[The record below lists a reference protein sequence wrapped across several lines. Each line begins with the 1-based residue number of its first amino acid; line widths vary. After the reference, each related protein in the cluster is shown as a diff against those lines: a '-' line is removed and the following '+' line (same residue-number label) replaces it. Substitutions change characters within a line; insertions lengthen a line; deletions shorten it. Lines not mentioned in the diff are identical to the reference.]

1 MAEDNGGDRS
11 MKRVTVEGAIAD
23 GAIVDGAIV
32 EKAMVDGTMV
42 DGTMV
47 DGAIVKVQN
56 LTKRFGETPVLRG
69 ITFSVQRGKVLGVL
83 GPNGAGKT
91 TAINCLT
98 TLLVPDG
105 GNATIAGYDVARQP
119 EAVRSLIGLTGQF
132 AAVDEVL
139 TARENLILFGRLLRL
154 SKAAA
159 KHRADELLAQFELS
173 DAANRAVKTFSGG
186 MRRRLDLAASIVV
199 LPLVLFLDEPTTGL
213 DPRSRQQLW
222 AVVNSLKSQGIT
234 IILTTQYLEEA
245 DALADQIV
253 VIDNGQVIAEG
264 TADELKDRV
273 GGKFCELRLANLAD
287 VPKVKALLA
296 DMGPMLTGE
305 MGEDGPLAIA
315 APEGANT
322 LTDIVLRLESAGIP
336 LADIS
341 LRRPSLDDVFFALTG
356 HTTKN

>member
-1 MAEDNGGDRS
+1 MA
-11 MKRVTVEGAIAD
+11 
-23 GAIVDGAIV
+23 
-32 EKAMVDGTMV
+32 
-42 DGTMV
+42 
-47 DGAIVKVQN
+47 AIVKVEN
-56 LTKRFGETPVLRG
+56 LTKRFGDTPVLRG
-69 ITFSVQRGKVLGVL
+69 VSLSVESGTVLGVL

-98 TLLVPDG
+98 TLLTPDSG
-105 GNATIAGYDVARQP
+105 TATIAGYDVVQQP

-132 AAVDEVL
+132 AAVDEAL

-154 SKAAA
+154 SGAAA
-159 KHRADELLAQFELS
+159 KHRADELLAQFELTE
-173 DAANRAVKTFSGG
+173 AANRQTKTFSGG

-222 AVVNSLKSQGIT
+222 AVVRDLKAQGIT

-253 VIDNGQVIAEG
+253 VIDQGQVIAEG
-264 TADELKDRV
+264 TVDELKDRV

-287 VPKVKALLA
+287 VPKVRRLLA
-296 DMGPMLTGE
+296 DMGEMTVGKGAADE
-305 MGEDGPLAIA
+305 MGEGGRIAIA
-315 APEGANT
+315 APKGAQT
-322 LTDIVLRLESAGIP
+322 LTEVVLRLEAANIP

-356 HTTKN
+356 HTTQV

>member
-1 MAEDNGGDRS
+1 M
-11 MKRVTVEGAIAD
+11 IP
-23 GAIVDGAIV
+23 IVD
-32 EKAMVDGTMV
+32 
-42 DGTMV
+42 
-47 DGAIVKVQN
+47 VKN
-56 LTKRFGETPVLRG
+56 LTKRFGDTAVLRG
-69 ITFSVQRGKVLGVL
+69 INLSVEHGQVLGVL

-98 TLLVPDG
+98 TLLVPDSG
-105 GNATIAGYDVARQP
+105 QATIAGYDVVRQP

-132 AAVDEVL
+132 AAVDQAL

-154 SKAAA
+154 SGPAA
-159 KHRADELLAQFELS
+159 KRRADELLSQFDLS
-173 DAANRAVKTFSGG
+173 AAANRQVKTFSGG

-222 AVVNSLKSQGIT
+222 AVVNDLKAQGVT

-253 VIDNGQVIAEG
+253 VIDQGQVIAEG
-264 TADELKDRV
+264 TVDELKDRV

-287 VPKVKALLA
+287 IEKVKHLLS
-296 DMGPMLTGE
+296 DMGDIVVGE
-305 MGEDGPLAIA
+305 MGDGGPMAIA
-315 APEGANT
+315 APDGANT
-322 LTDIVLRLESAGIP
+322 LTNIVLRLESAGIP

-356 HTTKN
+356 HTT

>member
-1 MAEDNGGDRS
+1 MAS
-11 MKRVTVEGAIAD
+11 
-23 GAIVDGAIV
+23 IVD
-32 EKAMVDGTMV
+32 
-42 DGTMV
+42 
-47 DGAIVKVQN
+47 VKN
-56 LTKRFGETPVLRG
+56 LTKRFGDTPVLRG
-69 ITFSVQRGKVLGVL
+69 INLSAERGTVLGVL

-105 GNATIAGYDVARQP
+105 GRATIAGYDVVTQP

-132 AAVDEVL
+132 AAVDEAL
-139 TARENLILFGRLLRL
+139 TAQENLILFGRLLRL
-154 SKAAA
+154 SGPAA
-159 KHRADELLAQFELS
+159 KKRAAELLAQFDLT
-173 DAANRAVKTFSGG
+173 DAANRQVKTFSGG

-222 AVVNSLKSQGIT
+222 AVVQDLKTQGIT

-253 VIDNGQVIAEG
+253 VIDHGQVIAEG

-273 GGKFCELRLANLAD
+273 GGKFCELRLANLEDIA
-287 VPKVKALLA
+287 KVKDLLA
-296 DMGPMLTGE
+296 DMGDIITGE
-305 MGEDGPLAIA
+305 MGEGGPLAIA
-315 APEGANT
+315 APNGAET
-322 LTDIVLRLESAGIP
+322 LTTIVLRLESAGIP
-336 LADIS
+336 LSDIS

-356 HTTKN
+356 HTTQD

>member
-1 MAEDNGGDRS
+1 MSPTELP
-11 MKRVTVEGAIAD
+11 
-23 GAIVDGAIV
+23 IVD
-32 EKAMVDGTMV
+32 
-42 DGTMV
+42 
-47 DGAIVKVQN
+47 VKD
-56 LTKRFGETPVLRG
+56 LTKRFDNTPVLRG
-69 ITFSVQRGKVLGVL
+69 INLSVERGTVLGVL

-98 TLLVPDG
+98 TLLAPDG
-105 GNATIAGYDVARQP
+105 GQATIAGYDVVTEP

-132 AAVDEVL
+132 AAVDEAL

-154 SKAAA
+154 SKPAA
-159 KHRADELLAQFELS
+159 KKRTDELLAQFDLS
-173 DAANRAVKTFSGG
+173 NAANRQVKTFSGG

-222 AVVNSLKSQGIT
+222 AVVQDLKAQGIT

-253 VIDNGQVIAEG
+253 VIDQGQVIAKG
-264 TADELKDRV
+264 TTDELKDRV
-273 GGKFCELRLANLAD
+273 GGKFCEFRLANLSD
-287 VPKVKALLA
+287 IPKVKSLLT
-296 DMGPMLTGE
+296 DMGDIITGE
-305 MGEDGPLAIA
+305 MGDGGPMAIA
-315 APEGANT
+315 APDGANT
-322 LTDIVLRLESAGIP
+322 LTEIVLRLESAGIP

-356 HTTKN
+356 HTT

>member
-1 MAEDNGGDRS
+1 MNNAVNETSAN
-11 MKRVTVEGAIAD
+11 
-23 GAIVDGAIV
+23 
-32 EKAMVDGTMV
+32 
-42 DGTMV
+42 
-47 DGAIVKVQN
+47 AIVKVEN
-56 LTKRFGETPVLRG
+56 LTKRFGSTNVLRG
-69 ITFSVQRGKVLGVL
+69 ITLSVQRGTVLGVL

-105 GNATIAGYDVARQP
+105 GKATIAGYDVVQQP

-132 AAVDEVL
+132 AAVDEAL

-154 SKAAA
+154 SGKAAQ
-159 KHRADELLAQFELS
+159 HRANELLAQFELTE
-173 DAANRAVKTFSGG
+173 AANRQVKTFSGG

-222 AVVNSLKSQGIT
+222 AVVQDLKAQGIT

-253 VIDNGQVIAEG
+253 VIDQGQVIAEG
-264 TADELKDRV
+264 TVDELKDKV
-273 GGKFCELRLANLAD
+273 GGKFCELRLANAAD
-287 VPKVKALLA
+287 IPKVKALLA
-296 DMGPMLTGE
+296 DMGDVITGE
-305 MGEDGPLAIA
+305 IGEAKTMDGVMAIA
-315 APEGANT
+315 APNGANT
-322 LTDIVLRLESAGIP
+322 LTEIVLRLESANIP

-356 HTTKN
+356 HTT

>member
-1 MAEDNGGDRS
+1 DR
-11 MKRVTVEGAIAD
+11 
-23 GAIVDGAIV
+23 
-32 EKAMVDGTMV
+32 GT
-42 DGTMV
+42 
-47 DGAIVKVQN
+47 
-56 LTKRFGETPVLRG
+56 
-69 ITFSVQRGKVLGVL
+69 VLGVL

-98 TLLVPDG
+98 TLLAPDG
-105 GNATIAGYDVARQP
+105 GQATIAGYDVVTQP

-132 AAVDEVL
+132 AAVDEAL

-154 SKAAA
+154 SKPAAQ
-159 KHRADELLAQFELS
+159 KRTDELLAQFDLS
-173 DAANRAVKTFSGG
+173 DAANRQVKTFSGG

-222 AVVNSLKSQGIT
+222 AVVQDLKAQGIT

-253 VIDNGQVIAEG
+253 VIDQGQVIAKG
-264 TADELKDRV
+264 TTDELKDRV
-273 GGKFCELRLANLAD
+273 GGKFCEFRLANLGD
-287 VPKVKALLA
+287 IPKVKSLLTY
-296 DMGPMLTGE
+296 MGDIITGE
-305 MGEDGPLAIA
+305 MGDDGPMAIA
-315 APEGANT
+315 APDGANT
-322 LTDIVLRLESAGIP
+322 LTEIVLKLESEGIP

-356 HTTKN
+356 HTT

>member
-1 MAEDNGGDRS
+1 MNETSAN
-11 MKRVTVEGAIAD
+11 
-23 GAIVDGAIV
+23 
-32 EKAMVDGTMV
+32 
-42 DGTMV
+42 
-47 DGAIVKVQN
+47 AIVKVEN
-56 LTKRFGETPVLRG
+56 LTKRFGSTNVLRG
-69 ITFSVQRGKVLGVL
+69 ITLSVQRGTVLGVL

-105 GNATIAGYDVARQP
+105 GKATIAGYDVVQQP

-132 AAVDEVL
+132 AAVDEAL

-154 SKAAA
+154 SGKAAQ
-159 KHRADELLAQFELS
+159 HRANELLAQFELTE
-173 DAANRAVKTFSGG
+173 AANRQVKTFSGG

-222 AVVNSLKSQGIT
+222 AVVQDLKAQGIT

-253 VIDNGQVIAEG
+253 VIDQGQVIAEG
-264 TADELKDRV
+264 TVDELKDKV
-273 GGKFCELRLANLAD
+273 GGKFCELRLANAAD
-287 VPKVKALLA
+287 IPKVKALLA
-296 DMGPMLTGE
+296 DMGDVITGE
-305 MGEDGPLAIA
+305 IGEAKTMDGVMAIA
-315 APEGANT
+315 APNGANT
-322 LTDIVLRLESAGIP
+322 LTEIVLRLESANIP

-356 HTTKN
+356 HTT

>member
-1 MAEDNGGDRS
+1 MAP
-11 MKRVTVEGAIAD
+11 
-23 GAIVDGAIV
+23 IVN
-32 EKAMVDGTMV
+32 
-42 DGTMV
+42 
-47 DGAIVKVQN
+47 VQD
-56 LTKRFGETPVLRG
+56 LTKRFGDTPVLRG
-69 ITFSVQRGKVLGVL
+69 INLSVERGSVLGVL

-105 GNATIAGYDVARQP
+105 GQASIAGYDVVKDP

-132 AAVDEVL
+132 AAVDEAL

-154 SKAAA
+154 SKPAAQ
-159 KHRADELLAQFELS
+159 KRTDELLAQFDLS
-173 DAANRAVKTFSGG
+173 EAANRQVKTFSGG

-222 AVVNSLKSQGIT
+222 AVVQDLKSQGIT

-253 VIDNGQVIAEG
+253 VIDQGQVIAKG
-264 TADELKDRV
+264 TADELKDKV
-273 GGKFCELRLANLAD
+273 GGKFCELRLANMTD
-287 VPKVKALLA
+287 IDRVKALLA
-296 DMGPMLTGE
+296 DMGDLITGE
-305 MGEDGPLAIA
+305 MGDGGPLVIA
-315 APEGANT
+315 APNGASTLTEIVVRLEGA
-322 LTDIVLRLESAGIP
+322 GIA

-341 LRRPSLDDVFFALTG
+341 LRRPSLDDVFFKLTG
-356 HTTKN
+356 HTTQA